1 LPFESNGAKIE
12 SLNRLIS
19 FPISPEFPILER
31 CIVEHWQHLFVLSF
45 KRDLIELLT
54 FDVQVEHVT
63 GRFAL
68 PIGCYA
74 RVIADRLTFDAA

>member
-1 LPFESNGAKIE
+1 
-12 SLNRLIS
+12 LNTGNIY
-19 FPISPEFPILER
+19 
-31 CIVEHWQHLFVLSF
+31 LFYLS